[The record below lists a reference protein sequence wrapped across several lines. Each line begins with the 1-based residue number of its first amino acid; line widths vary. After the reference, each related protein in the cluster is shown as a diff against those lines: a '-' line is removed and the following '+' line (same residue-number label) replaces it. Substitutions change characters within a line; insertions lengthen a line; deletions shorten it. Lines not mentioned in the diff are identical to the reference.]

1 MNKLCRKVVQFKP
14 EKTAIIKWKRRDHL
28 DQWFAVP
35 INFFW
40 IQKKERAILRIRKA
54 LIYHVHIV
62 INKKNITSTK
72 IHTSKAKQ
80 EYNGSSGL

>member
-1 MNKLCRKVVQFKP
+1 MAKLCRKVVQFKP

-40 IQKKERAILRIRKA
+40 IQKKE
-54 LIYHVHIV
+54 
-62 INKKNITSTK
+62 
-72 IHTSKAKQ
+72 
-80 EYNGSSGL
+80 